1 LVETPVETPN
11 QKSISMRE
19 RFRMQTPVMSLLT
32 LIFGALGAGIFAI
45 VQLIPMPFTM
55 VSLFQFGLAPALS
68 IIAVIGGI
76 RGPIAGFLTG
86 YLGIILYDFVFFG
99 VVIDYTLEALAYGVL
114 GLIVGLS
121 TYDLSRG
128 RSLAK
133 MSILS
138 TIGLIFTALLLV
150 VFGITFKQ
158 SSILLELG
166 FVLLPLLT
174 VGLPSV
180 ILITPV
186 LARLWLVINQRIR
199 LPIQTM

>member
-1 LVETPVETPN
+1 
-11 QKSISMRE
+11 
-19 RFRMQTPVMSLLT
+19 MQTPVMSLLT

-55 VSLFQFGLAPALS
+55 LSLFQFGLAPALS